1 MKGEQ
6 GNPVILGGI
15 TKHPSSN
22 EKDSSI
28 KDENASHA
36 VVLYKYTHEWG
47 FWNAPT
53 YTVHYG
59 WYDYSEVEI
68 IGSAGT
74 VDNIGVIYSIS
85 NK

>member
-1 MKGEQ
+1 MDNLDSNTKGK
-6 GNPVILGGI
+6 N
-15 TKHPSSN
+15 T
-22 EKDSSI
+22 
-28 KDENASHA
+28 SH
-36 VVLYKYTHEWG
+36 VVVAYKYTHEWG

-68 IGSAGT
+68 VGAAGT
-74 VDNIGVIYSIS
+74 ISSIGVIYSIS

>member
-1 MKGEQ
+1 MDEIDD
-6 GNPVILGGI
+6 GNPVILGGNL
-15 TKHPSSN
+15 TSPDPN
-22 EKDSSI
+22 TDS
-28 KDENASHA
+28 KKKSHA
-36 VVLYKYTHEWG
+36 VVAYKYTHNWG

-68 IGSAGT
+68 IGTAST
-74 VDNIGVIYSIS
+74 FNSMGVIYSIS